1 MILRILLLSIVMIP
15 TLSTGQEKGDK
26 TIDVQRSSITIRVGK
41 SGAFS
46 AAGHNHTVTAPITS
60 GTFNDSDKPRVEFQ
74 VAAAKMKVEPDPK
87 DEKHQAEVQQ
97 TMQEKVLESAKYP
110 EIKFR
115 STNVEKAGDGA
126 WTVKGSLTLHGVT
139 QPVAV
144 SVKKAGEIYSGTAV
158 IKQTDFGIKP
168 ISVGGM
174 VKVKNELDITFD
186 IR

>member
-1 MILRILLLSIVMIP
+1 MRFLIALIVVLSP
-15 TLSTGQEKGDK
+15 TVALAQEKGDK
-26 TIDVQRSSITIRVGK
+26 SIDVQRSTITIHVGK

-110 EIKFR
+110 EIKFL
-115 STNVEKAGDGA
+115 STGVEKAGDGA
-126 WTVKGSLTLHGVT
+126 WTVKGSLTLHGAT
-139 QPVAV
+139 QPVA
-144 SVKKAGEIYSGTAV
+144 
-158 IKQTDFGIKP
+158 
-168 ISVGGM
+168 
-174 VKVKNELDITFD
+174 
-186 IR
+186 